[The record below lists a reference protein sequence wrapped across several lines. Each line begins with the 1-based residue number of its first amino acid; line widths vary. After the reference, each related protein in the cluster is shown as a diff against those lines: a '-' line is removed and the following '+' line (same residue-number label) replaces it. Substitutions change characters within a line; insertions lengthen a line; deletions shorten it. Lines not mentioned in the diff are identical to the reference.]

1 MQNQEKLFMVDII
14 KNKLT
19 VTESTLVQIVE
30 GACNLTL
37 TEIRSSSR
45 RNHLVIAR
53 SILGYMLRSE
63 TGCTFYRVGEIIGRD
78 HASVIKYVKDF
89 KDNVLWYKK
98 YKDTYNLIE
107 TYRKEQY
114 SDISLQMMNTQIFQI
129 ESQLEILKQKQSV
142 LIKNQ

>member
-1 MQNQEKLFMVDII
+1 MEDII
-14 KNKLT
+14 RNKLT
-19 VTESTLVQIVE
+19 VLESSLIEVVE

-53 SILGYMLRSE
+53 SILGYLLRSE
-63 TGCTFYRVGEIIGRD
+63 TGCTYYRAGEIIGRD

-89 KDNVLWYKK
+89 KESVVWYKK

-107 TYRKEQY
+107 KYREEQY

-142 LIKNQ
+142 LIKNH